1 MKEIDFSS
9 NLIFPDDDDYPDVD
23 FSSDDLDIIHLCLNL
38 RKRTLSEYLSLPDLK
53 RAERRDI
60 NLDINHISSLID
72 QIEDA
77 MPDQEFSWHRGPIS
91 YDD

>member
-1 MKEIDFSS
+1 MDIDFSEFHT
-9 NLIFPDDDDYPDVD
+9 LLPECDHPDID

-38 RKRTLSEYLSLPDLK
+38 RKRDLSEYLSLPNLK
-53 RAERRDI
+53 KAERRDI
-60 NLDINHISSLID
+60 NLDIEHISSLID

-77 MPDQEFSWHRGPIS
+77 MPDREFSWHRGPIP